1 MGHNF
6 CCGPLISKDNM
17 LKKEKRKAVS
27 VNPGI
32 LLLYGAP
39 KVGKTTMLSKLDDC
53 LVIDTEQGGNM
64 LDGYFETIDT
74 KDELLQF
81 YASAAEGHE
90 YKYFA
95 LDTIDKLVN
104 WIERDVCREF
114 DIESINDLPFGKGF
128 GLVRERVMNNIK
140 KLRSLCDHL
149 IIIGHRKTASP
160 IDNST
165 AIEPESLDLSGKLKN
180 MVMAQADAI
189 GYMFREEDN
198 LMVSFQAGK
207 ALEAGS
213 RCDHLRGKVIPFDWT
228 KIYKKEGK

>member
-1 MGHNF
+1 MT
-6 CCGPLISKDNM
+6 
-17 LKKEKRKAVS
+17 LKKTKRKPVS
-27 VNPGI
+27 INPGI

-53 LVIDTEQGGNM
+53 LIIDTEQGGNM
-64 LDGYFETIDT
+64 LEGYFQTVDS

-81 YASAAEGHE
+81 YADAANGHE

-95 LDTIDKLVN
+95 LDTIDKIVT
-104 WIERDVCREF
+104 WTEKDVCREY

-140 KLRSLCDHL
+140 KLASLCDHL
-149 IIIGHRKTASP
+149 ILVGHRKTASP

-165 AIEPESLDLSGKLKN
+165 AIEPESLDISGKLKN
-180 MVMAQADAI
+180 MIMAQADGI
-189 GYMFREEDN
+189 GYMFREEDK
-198 LMVSFQAGK
+198 LMVSFESGK

-213 RCDHLRGKVIPFDWT
+213 RCEHLRGKTFPFDWT
-228 KIYKKEGK
+228 KIYKKESK

>member
-1 MGHNF
+1 MT
-6 CCGPLISKDNM
+6 
-17 LKKEKRKAVS
+17 LKKVKRKPIS

-39 KVGKTTMLSKLDDC
+39 KVGKTTMLSQLDNC
-53 LVIDTEQGGNM
+53 LIIDTEQGGNM
-64 LDGYFETIDT
+64 LEGYFHSVNSKE
-74 KDELLQF
+74 ELLQF
-81 YASAAEGHE
+81 YADATDGHE

-95 LDTIDKLVN
+95 LDTVDKIVT
-104 WIERDVCREF
+104 WTEKDVCREY

-140 KLRSLCDHL
+140 KLSSLCDHL

-165 AIEPESLDLSGKLKN
+165 AIEPESLDISGKLKN
-180 MVMAQADAI
+180 MIMAQADGI
-189 GYMFREEDN
+189 GYMFREEDK
-198 LMVSFQAGK
+198 LMVSFESGK

-213 RCDHLRGKVIPFDWT
+213 RCDHLRGKIMEFEWN

>member
-1 MGHNF
+1 
-6 CCGPLISKDNM
+6 M

-39 KVGKTTMLSKLDDC
+39 KVGKTTMLSKLNDC

-81 YASAAEGHE
+81 YASATEGHD

-104 WIERDVCREF
+104 WIEKDVCREY

-180 MVMAQADAI
+180 MVMAHADAI
-189 GYMFREEDN
+189 GYMFREEN
-198 LMVSFQAGK
+198 KLMVSFESGK

-213 RCDHLRGKVIPFDWT
+213 RCDHLRGKVIEFDWT

>member
-1 MGHNF
+1 MA
-6 CCGPLISKDNM
+6 
-17 LKKEKRKAVS
+17 LKKEKRKAIS
-27 VNPGI
+27 VNPGT

-39 KVGKTTMLSKLDDC
+39 KVGKTTVLSNLDNC
-53 LVIDTEQGGNM
+53 LIIDTEQGGNM
-64 LDGYFETIDT
+64 LEGYFKTVDS
-74 KDELLQF
+74 KDDLLQF
-81 YASAAEGHE
+81 YADAADGHD

-95 LDTIDKLVN
+95 LDTIDKIVN
-104 WIERDVCREF
+104 WTEKDVCREY

-180 MVMAQADAI
+180 MVMANADAI
-189 GYMFREEDN
+189 GYMFREEDD
-198 LMVSFQAGK
+198 LMVSFESGK

-213 RCDHLRGKVIPFDWT
+213 RCDHLRGKIFKFDWN